1 MVAGTGRLAG
11 KAAVVTGASRGIG
24 AAIARRFAA
33 EGAHVLNASLIDPVY
48 DDPDVTSIIADV
60 SDPEGAER
68 LVDAA
73 AERLGR
79 LDILVNNA
87 GVELEATIEHTSPEE
102 WDRVMAV
109 NAKGPFLCSKF
120 ALPHLRHT
128 RGVIVNIASVDAFW
142 GEPELAAYCASKGA
156 VLALTRCLAL
166 DHARDGI
173 RAVAICPGYVRTE
186 LLEQFYDNQPDPQA
200 ARKSLA
206 EKHPLRRIC
215 EPSEVASL
223 ATWLASDEAAFASGQ
238 PYIIDGALTAGRTFE
253 WAESAAA
260 RGGDEQPS

>member
-1 MVAGTGRLAG
+1 VSGRLEG
-11 KAAVVTGASRGIG
+11 KAALVTGGSRGIG

-33 EGAHVLNASLIDPVY
+33 EGANVVNASLIEPVY
-48 DDPDVTSIIADV
+48 DDPAVVSIIGDV
-60 SDPEGAER
+60 SDAEGAQR
-68 LVDAA
+68 LVEEAA
-73 AERLGR
+73 DRLGQ

-87 GVELEATIEHTSPEE
+87 GVELEATIEHTSAEE

-120 ALPHLRHT
+120 ALPHLRST

-166 DHARDGI
+166 DHAGDGI
-173 RAVAICPGYVRTE
+173 RAVAICPGYVRTD
-186 LLEQFYDNQPDPQA
+186 LLEQFYDNQPDPDA
-200 ARKSLA
+200 ARASLST
-206 EKHPLRRIC
+206 KHPLGRIC
-215 EPSEVASL
+215 EPAEVASL

-238 PYIIDGALTAGRTFE
+238 PYIIDGALTAGRTYG
-253 WAESAAA
+253 W
-260 RGGDEQPS
+260 GV